1 MMATGEDPGLFCKVK
16 QIIYDSIISGAL
28 EDVDGVSELVYK
40 EVRVAPCYVS
50 VDGPPG
56 GSISAVEGSRSR
68 QSSNSDSSPVGF
80 VAGISLFAAFIVFAA
95 AVLVIRKQHRS
106 SEEANVQNRS
116 DISPDI

>member
-1 MMATGEDPGLFCKVK
+1 
-16 QIIYDSIISGAL
+16 
-28 EDVDGVSELVYK
+28 
-40 EVRVAPCYVS
+40 
-50 VDGPPG
+50 
-56 GSISAVEGSRSR
+56 
-68 QSSNSDSSPVGF
+68 VGF